1 MKKTISVLTSLLLIA
16 VLLIGVTNCKK
27 DDNPT
32 FKLSTLVSGAIDL
45 NAVTPPNNVSA
56 TPTIEATFNVDVDAA
71 TATNAYITLVRN
83 YDNASINLTI
93 TVAGKKITIVPDE
106 NLGNGALYKLSFLA
120 GIKATDGQILPA
132 FNRSFTTEGQF
143 VPSGVVAYWNFNDTP
158 NEQING
164 TAPIGIV
171 NLTYADSS
179 YSTAAGKAGSFD
191 GTSTIV
197 EFANGSTYE
206 DTPNF
211 TLSFWVKTNSAGHV
225 DENGNPK
232 GYFVMGLGA
241 FHGFEFEIEKDYS
254 WCKLGATYNVGDTN
268 SFFRDLKFL
277 GDGIYNINTGYMG
290 FTFCK
295 DLTGSGGVAALL
307 KDTWAHVVCVYD
319 GPTKIGTMYINGEKM
334 FSQDFNLYIDD
345 LVIPN
350 ATGLYYGGTAPEVL
364 DELAFGFIQ
373 SRGGT
378 LWDTEPWGGYDF
390 PTSNHFGGLLDD
402 VRIFHKALTPTE
414 IDLMYQSEKPQF

>member
-1 MKKTISVLTSLLLIA
+1 MKKTIFALSSLLIMA
-16 VLLIGVTNCKK
+16 ALLFGVTNCKK
-27 DDNPT
+27 DENPT
-32 FKLSTLVSGAIDL
+32 FKLSTLVAGLIDL
-45 NAVTPPNNVSA
+45 NETSSA
-56 TPTIEATFNVDVDAA
+56 TDVPSDPTIVATFNLDVDAA
-71 TATNAYITLVRN
+71 SVTNAVLTLIRD
-83 YDNASINLTI
+83 YDDVAINLTI
-93 TVAGKKITIVPDE
+93 TVAGKTVTIVPDE
-106 NLGNGALYKLSFLA
+106 GLGNGALYKLSFLT
-120 GIKATDGQILPA
+120 GIKATDGQALTG
-132 FNRSFTTEGQF
+132 FDRTFTTEGNF

-164 TAPIGIV
+164 TAPLASID
-171 NLTYADSS
+171 LAYDADS
-179 YSTAAGKAGSFD
+179 YTTDAGKAGSFN
-191 GTSTIV
+191 GTTSIV
-197 EFANGSTYE
+197 EFANGSQLMNVP
-206 DTPNF
+206 DF
-211 TLSFWVKTNSAGHV
+211 TLSFWVKTRSAGHV
-225 DENGNPK
+225 DANGNPK
-232 GYFVMGLGA
+232 GHFVMGLGA
-241 FHGFEFEIEKDYS
+241 FHGFQFEITGDYS
-254 WCKLGATYNVGDTN
+254 WCQLAATYNVGDTD

-277 GDGIYNINTGYMG
+277 GDGIYNINGGYMG
-290 FTFCK
+290 FTYCK

-307 KDTWAHVVCVYD
+307 QDTWAHIVCVYD

-378 LWDTEPWGGYDF
+378 LWDTEPWGGYDY

-414 IDLMYQSEKPQF
+414 VDLMYQSEKP